1 MPGICNRIV
10 IKRYL
15 TRYGLGGIVGLT
27 FNKRIKMKITA
38 MFPELEKT
46 MEVFVNAWAVD
57 ATVETFYEMGAI
69 WVQVREG

>member
-1 MPGICNRIV
+1 
-10 IKRYL
+10 
-15 TRYGLGGIVGLT
+15 LGGIVGLT

-69 WVQVREG
+69 LVQVREG